1 MFVNKDSIVINGV
14 SMGQYLTEVD
24 FQYPKLWG
32 ADSGRNLAGEMVSTY
47 IGVFP
52 KIVLSFRRLTKDE
65 LELIVPI
72 LDSEAQTFTYYDP
85 FKRQTISIQTYTGD
99 WSVKNKGIMK
109 NGRTNETFEISFI
122 ARKKR
127 I

>member
-1 MFVNKDSIVINGV
+1 MFVDKDSIVINGV
-14 SMGQYLTEVD
+14 SMGRYLTEVD

-32 ADSGRNLAGEMVSTY
+32 EDSGRNLAGEMTSTFV
-47 IGVFP
+47 GVFP
-52 KIVLSFRRLTKDE
+52 KIVLSFRRLTKQE
-65 LELIVPI
+65 LETIVPI
-72 LDSEAQTFTYYDP
+72 LDSVEQTLSYYDP
-85 FKRQTISIQTYTGD
+85 FKKQTISIQTYTGD
-99 WSVKNKGIMK
+99 WSVKNKGIIK

>member
-1 MFVNKDSIVINGV
+1 MFVDKNSIIINGV

-32 ADSGRNLAGEMVSTY
+32 EDSGRNLAGEMTSTF

-52 KIVLSFRRLTKDE
+52 KIVLSFRRLTKQE
-65 LELIVPI
+65 LETIVPI
-72 LDSEAQTFTYYDP
+72 LDSVEQTLSYYDP
-85 FKRQTISIQTYTGD
+85 FKQQTISIQTYTGD

-127 I
+127 V

>member
-32 ADSGRNLAGEMVSTY
+32 EDSGRVLNGDMSATY
-47 IGVFP
+47 VGVFP

-127 I
+127 V